1 MGIGNHLIIGIDSEK
16 LHLAIE
22 DKDNMNIM

>member
-1 MGIGNHLIIGIDSEK
+1 MGIGNPLIIGINSEK

-22 DKDNMNIM
+22 DKDYMNIM